1 MAPRWGAIAVGSIAL
16 LSFLAGALWAWRFN
30 AFALVPALG
39 ITLPLAA
46 LIGSARGQGVGS
58 LMVDMVLIAAC
69 VEAGYV
75 VWLVAYALTDTAPA
89 DETPCRVP
97 ARAAQSAER
106 LRVGTPPLHHA
117 PVERNSL

>member
-1 MAPRWGAIAVGSIAL
+1 VWSIAL
-16 LSFLAGALWAWRFN
+16 LSFLAGALWARRFN

-39 ITLPLAA
+39 IALPLAA
-46 LIGSARGQGVGS
+46 LIGRARGEGIGS
-58 LMVDMVLIAAC
+58 LIADMVVIAAC

-75 VWLVAYALTDTAPA
+75 AWLVARAFTDTTPA
-89 DETPCRVP
+89 DETQCRSP

-106 LRVGTPPLHHA
+106 LRVGAAPRALLPTLHDA